1 MKVLAL
7 GGSGGMGRFAV
18 ETCMEF
24 ENISKVIVADINE
37 EAAIAFSHSM
47 NQKVSGLGLDVTD
60 LNALKKAMEGADVVI
75 NTVGPF
81 FKYGPPILEAAI
93 ETGCHYLDINDD
105 WEPTIEML
113 KFHKKAE
120 DGNSTAIL
128 GMGASPGLTNML
140 GAAAIQE
147 LDEVETLYTGW
158 TMDGA
163 APEEESS
170 QSGVN
175 AAMIHAVQQMT
186 GKVRVHNDG
195 EPKMVKPLKQVTV
208 DFPGFGEFK
217 THIFGHPE
225 AITFPHHFPSLKNSM
240 NLAHGSGFGI
250 LKWIMRLVDWNILSV
265 EKAAG
270 IVQDLSSSIREDLE
284 TKGVE
289 TGIDMVRN
297 SLDEPPSLYA
307 LAIGNKNGQ
316 TASCGT
322 TFRASDLISM
332 GEATGIPLACG
343 LKLLID
349 GKITKFGVFAPEG
362 AIDPNDFFKELYEIS
377 DLFEKSEEVGSEGL
391 KIINIFR
398 SWL

>member
-24 ENISKVIVADINE
+24 ENISEVIVADINE

-120 DGNSTAIL
+120 DVNSTAIL

-316 TASCGT
+316 KASCGT

>member
-1 MKVLAL
+1 
-7 GGSGGMGRFAV
+7 MGRFAV

-208 DFPGFGEFK
+208 DFPCFGEFK

-284 TKGVE
+284 TKGAE

-316 TASCGT
+316 KASCGT

>member
-1 MKVLAL
+1 MMKVLAL

-24 ENISKVIVADINE
+24 DNISEVIVADINE

-47 NQKVSGLGLDVTD
+47 NEKVSGLGLDVTD
-60 LNALKKAMEGADVVI
+60 LNALKKVMKGADVVI

-120 DGNSTAIL
+120 DSNSTAIL

-208 DFPGFGEFK
+208 DFPDFGEFK

-225 AITFPHHFPSLKNSM
+225 AITFPHHFPSLKNSL
-240 NLAHGSGFGI
+240 NLAHGSGFSI
-250 LKWIMRLVDWNILSV
+250 LKWIMRLVDWKILSV

-270 IVQDLSSSIREDLE
+270 IVESLSSNIRKDLE
-284 TKGVE
+284 EKGIE
-289 TGIDMVRN
+289 TGIDTIMRT
-297 SLDEPPSLYA
+297 DDPPPLYA
-307 LAIGNKNGQ
+307 LAIGKKDGK
-316 TASCGT
+316 TASCGV
-322 TFRASDLISM
+322 TFQASDLISM

-343 LKLLID
+343 LKLLVD
-349 GKITKFGVFAPEG
+349 RKITKKGVFAPEG
-362 AIDPNDFFKELYEIS
+362 LIDPDVFFKELDEIS
-377 DLFEKSEEVGSEGL
+377 DLIEENEEINTDGP
-391 KIINIFR
+391 KFINIFR

>member
-1 MKVLAL
+1 
-7 GGSGGMGRFAV
+7 
-18 ETCMEF
+18 
-24 ENISKVIVADINE
+24 
-37 EAAIAFSHSM
+37 
-47 NQKVSGLGLDVTD
+47 
-60 LNALKKAMEGADVVI
+60 
-75 NTVGPF
+75 
-81 FKYGPPILEAAI
+81 
-93 ETGCHYLDINDD
+93 
-105 WEPTIEML
+105 
-113 KFHKKAE
+113 
-120 DGNSTAIL
+120 
-128 GMGASPGLTNML
+128 ML

-163 APEEESS
+163 TPEKESS
-170 QSGVN
+170 QSGIN

-186 GKVRVHNDG
+186 GKVRIHDDG
-195 EPKMVKPLKQVTV
+195 APKMVKPLKQVVV
-208 DFPGFGEFK
+208 DFPGYGEFK
-217 THIFGHPE
+217 SRIFGHPE
-225 AITFPHHFPSLKNSM
+225 AITFPHHFQSLKRSM

-265 EKAAG
+265 ERAAG

-332 GEATGIPLACG
+332 GLS
-343 LKLLID
+343 LIH
-349 GKITKFGVFAPEG
+349 I
-362 AIDPNDFFKELYEIS
+362 
-377 DLFEKSEEVGSEGL
+377 
-391 KIINIFR
+391 
-398 SWL
+398 

>member
-1 MKVLAL
+1 
-7 GGSGGMGRFAV
+7 MGRFAV

-24 ENISKVIVADINE
+24 ENISEVIVADINE

-195 EPKMVKPLKQVTV
+195 EPKMIKPLKQVTV

-316 TASCGT
+316 KASCGT

>member
-24 ENISKVIVADINE
+24 ENISEVIVADINE

-120 DGNSTAIL
+120 DVNSTAIL

-140 GAAAIQE
+140 GSAAIQE

-208 DFPGFGEFK
+208 DFPSFGEFK

-270 IVQDLSSSIREDLE
+270 IVQDLSSSIRENLE
-284 TKGVE
+284 AKGVE
-289 TGIDMVRN
+289 TGIDMVRY

-343 LKLLID
+343 LKLLVD
-349 GKITKFGVFAPEG
+349 GKIVKSGVFGPEG

-391 KIINIFR
+391 KLINIFR

>member
-24 ENISKVIVADINE
+24 ENISEVIVADINE

-120 DGNSTAIL
+120 DVNSTAIL

-175 AAMIHAVQQMT
+175 AA
-186 GKVRVHNDG
+186 
-195 EPKMVKPLKQVTV
+195 
-208 DFPGFGEFK
+208 
-217 THIFGHPE
+217 
-225 AITFPHHFPSLKNSM
+225 
-240 NLAHGSGFGI
+240 
-250 LKWIMRLVDWNILSV
+250 
-265 EKAAG
+265 
-270 IVQDLSSSIREDLE
+270 
-284 TKGVE
+284 
-289 TGIDMVRN
+289 
-297 SLDEPPSLYA
+297 
-307 LAIGNKNGQ
+307 
-316 TASCGT
+316 
-322 TFRASDLISM
+322 ISQH
-332 GEATGIPLACG
+332 
-343 LKLLID
+343 
-349 GKITKFGVFAPEG
+349 
-362 AIDPNDFFKELYEIS
+362 
-377 DLFEKSEEVGSEGL
+377 
-391 KIINIFR
+391 
-398 SWL
+398 

>member
-1 MKVLAL
+1 MRVLAL

-18 ETCMEF
+18 ETSMQF
-24 ENISKVIVADINE
+24 KNISKIFVADINAD
-37 EAAIAFSHSM
+37 AAIAFSNTM
-47 NQKVSGLGLDVTD
+47 NEKVSGFGLDVTD
-60 LNALKKAMEGADVVI
+60 SDALRKAMEDADVVI

-105 WEPTIEML
+105 WEPTLEML

-120 DGNSTAIL
+120 SHSKTAIL

-163 APEEESS
+163 TPEKESS
-170 QSGVN
+170 QSGIN

-186 GKVRVHNDG
+186 GKVRIHDDG
-195 EPKMVKPLKQVTV
+195 EPKMVKPLKQVV
-208 DFPGFGEFK
+208 VNFPGYGEFK
-217 THIFGHPE
+217 SRIFGHPE
-225 AITFPHHFPSLKNSM
+225 AITFPHHYQSLKRSM

-250 LKWIMRLVDWNILSV
+250 LKWIMRLVDWKILSV

-270 IVQDLSSSIREDLE
+270 IVQGLSSSIREDLE
-284 TKGVE
+284 AKGVE

-362 AIDPNDFFKELYEIS
+362 AIDPNDFFKVLHEIS
-377 DLFEKSEEVGSEGL
+377 DLFEENEEISPEDL
-391 KIINIFR
+391 KLINIFR